1 MPRKINKP
9 RPITE
14 KTRQEDER
22 LREELRNADLK
33 KFDKAMDKLLK
44 PGNGKSRE
52 GKG

>member
-33 KFDKAMDKLLK
+33 KFDKAMDGLMKPQPAKK
-44 PGNGKSRE
+44 PG
-52 GKG
+52 